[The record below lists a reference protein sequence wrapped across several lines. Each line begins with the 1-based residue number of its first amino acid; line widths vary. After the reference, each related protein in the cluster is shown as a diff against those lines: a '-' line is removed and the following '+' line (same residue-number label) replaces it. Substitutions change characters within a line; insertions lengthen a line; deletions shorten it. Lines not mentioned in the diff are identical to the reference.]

1 MAHKRRCLLALSAQ
15 QWHPHLVEGF
25 SLTDEWTCPF
35 CDRTQLKLTNFH
47 SRFYQLDVGKTV
59 HGLLGLH
66 VAALRCLNPNCNEL
80 TLSASLIPGDH
91 NPRGAFQAKSSQKPV
106 SQWTLRPESTSKA
119 QPDCIPAPIREDYFE
134 ACLIRDKS
142 PKASATLARRCLQGM
157 IRDFCGISKRRLL
170 DEIVELRKRVEEGT
184 APKGVEAETVEAIDH
199 VRGIGNIGAHM
210 ESDINLIVEVDPG
223 EAQALIELIEMLFE
237 EWYVARQARQEKL
250 DRVRLISQ
258 EKRNATHGG
267 NPPATDTAE
276 LRTKR
281 MPDDTNAKGNS
292 DQDA

>member
-1 MAHKRRCLLALSAQ
+1 MEAIALA
-15 QWHPHLVEGF
+15 E
-25 SLTDEWTCPF
+25 EWTCSF
-35 CDRTQLKLTNFH
+35 CNRTQLRQRNSQFKL
-47 SRFYQLDVGKTV
+47 YELEVGRTV
-59 HGLLGLH
+59 HGHLGLY
-66 VAALRCLNPNCNEL
+66 VRALRCLNPKCNEL
-80 TLSASLIPGDH
+80 TLSASLLPAEHTSSG
-91 NPRGAFQAKSSQKPV
+91 FLQANSANSV
-106 SQWTLRPESTSKA
+106 SHWTLRPESISKP

-170 DEIVELRKRVEEGT
+170 DEISELRKRVEGGT

-210 ESDINLIVEVDPG
+210 ESDISLIVEVDPG

-250 DRVRLISQ
+250 DRVRRISD

-267 NPPATDTAE
+267 NSPATDIAE
-276 LRTKR
+276 MQTKR
-281 MPDDTNAKGNS
+281 TPIDTNAKGNS